1 MNTLKIK
8 GMKKQPKRIT
18 KMSMEA
24 IMGRMEKMVAIRE
37 EYLKDV
43 ENVHIK
49 LQQGNS
55 KTGKACWTISLI
67 PIADCKNCSECKKKC
82 YDIKNVCFQP
92 AVQNDRARNSA
103 LHKADPKRF
112 WEEVDLQI
120 KANFVTELRINV
132 GGDLTDDDFIYVN
145 QLAEKNP
152 RTDILFFTKNYD
164 GINRFLDKN
173 KFHNNVSA
181 IMSAWPGMEM
191 DNPHKLPVSHVLFAD
206 GTTSA
211 PEFGSYFCN
220 GNCSECHFTGEGCWN
235 LKKGESVIF
244 PAH

>member
-1 MNTLKIK
+1 MNTTINTLKIK
-8 GMKKQPKRIT
+8 PKRIR

-24 IMGRMEKMVAIRE
+24 IMGRVNKMVALRE
-37 EYLKDV
+37 EYMKDI

-67 PIADCKNCSECKKKC
+67 PIADCANCSECKKKC

-92 AVQNDRARNSA
+92 LVQNDRARNSA

-112 WEEVDLQI
+112 WAEVDMQV

-132 GGDLTDDDFIYVN
+132 GGDLSDDDFYYVKELGEN
-145 QLAEKNP
+145 NP
-152 RTDILFFTKNYD
+152 RTSILFFTKNYN
-164 GINRFLDKN
+164 GINEFLN
-173 KFHNNVSA
+173 NNSFPNNVSP

-191 DNPHKLPVSHVLFAD
+191 DNPHNLPVSHVLFID
-206 GTTSA
+206 GTTTA
-211 PEFGSYFCN
+211 PEFGSYFCK
-220 GNCSECHFTGEGCWN
+220 GNCTECHFNNEGCWT